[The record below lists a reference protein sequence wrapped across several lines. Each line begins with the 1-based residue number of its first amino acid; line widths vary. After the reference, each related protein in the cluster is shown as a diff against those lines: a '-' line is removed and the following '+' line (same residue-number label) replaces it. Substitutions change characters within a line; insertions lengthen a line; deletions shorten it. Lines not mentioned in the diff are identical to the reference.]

1 MRNNKGFTLIEL
13 LSVVLIIAIL
23 TAVGLPQY
31 RRVVDKARVSEAQAM
46 LGSINDSAERVAGEF
61 GYRSF
66 TSFAANEPSKAVF
79 KRLDMFDE
87 ENLPAG
93 CSFAASGK
101 QMDCSRFS
109 YKLPEGNY
117 VKALAKQGR
126 LNGTVI
132 ALNTSSRNFV
142 CNSPTDKNEICDSL
156 GLDSGNVTF

>member
-46 LGSINDSAERVAGEF
+46 LGSINDSAERIAGEF

-66 TSFAANEPSKAVF
+66 ASFAAKESSKAVF
-79 KRLDMFDE
+79 TRLDMFDKV
-87 ENLPAG
+87 PAG
-93 CSFAASGK
+93 CSFASSGK
-101 QMDCSRFS
+101 QMDCARFS
-109 YKLPEGNY
+109 YKLPDGDY

-142 CNSPTDKNEICDSL
+142 CNDPTDKNEICDSL
-156 GLDSGNVTF
+156 GLDSSSVTF